1 MRTTS
6 PDGTQAWIDAGRVWL
21 RGPADAAPFLLPLP
35 ADVTPTALAFDSEG
49 EAHVAGLRAAPDGPA
64 PVWLHAAPSGLAPM
78 TLPLTPPQAD
88 ELRALTGT
96 PRPTALSVDGLPLVV
111 GFSGARLD
119 APRRGVVVFA
129 DARAAQRVVFDEA
142 DVVAALRT
150 PFGGLAVLDDARWA
164 SATSAT
170 SPARIGDWRR
180 AVRAALGTQRGQ
192 IVVTGAALSA
202 DGLQLEVALEDPT
215 EHDEPL
221 LTATLRAEGPDF
233 ERFVAV
239 RRAPGARAS

>member
-1 MRTTS
+1 M
-6 PDGTQAWIDAGRVWL
+6 
-21 RGPADAAPFLLPLP
+21 LPLP

-78 TLPLTPPQAD
+78 TLPLTSPQAD

-239 RRAPGARAS
+239 RRAPGAPGRIHTP

>member
-21 RGPADAAPFLLPLP
+21 RAPTDAAPFMLPLP

-129 DARAAQRVVFDEA
+129 DARAAQRVIFDEA

-164 SATSAT
+164 AASGARE
-170 SPARIGDWRR
+170 PARIGDWRR